1 MPNVHFI
8 GDIEF
13 ASISTSDVSVT
24 WAIVPGNTAWYLKRG
39 ISYGETHI
47 CVTSEQTGKAV
58 ISHPID
64 CHYDCSST
72 EGWPMFICEVSCFT
86 TCNQLFTY
94 ILFRQVNHEDD
105 EYSKYSTF
113 CNNHSLTS
121 LLLISAI
128 GMG

>member
-13 ASISTSDVSVT
+13 ASISASDVSVT
-24 WAIVPGNTAWYLKRG
+24 WAIVPGNTAWYVKRG

-58 ISHPID
+58 ISHPLD

-72 EGWPMFICEVSCFT
+72 EGWPLFICEVSYT
-86 TCNQLFTY
+86 TSYQLFMHTLTY
-94 ILFRQVNHEDD
+94 SI
-105 EYSKYSTF
+105 
-113 CNNHSLTS
+113 
-121 LLLISAI
+121 LISNV